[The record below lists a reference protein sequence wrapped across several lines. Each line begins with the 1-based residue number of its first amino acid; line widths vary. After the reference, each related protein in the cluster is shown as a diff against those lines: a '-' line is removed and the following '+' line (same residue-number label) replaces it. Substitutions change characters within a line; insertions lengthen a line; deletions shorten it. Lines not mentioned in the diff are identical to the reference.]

1 MMSTVQRVDTEDMW
15 GATLGLPEQVAA
27 AAESAH
33 RLHGLPDKEEVEH
46 VVVLGMGGSGI
57 AGDVLLATAAP
68 VMPVPVVVCK
78 SYELPPFVGEATLVF
93 AISCSGNTEETL
105 EAVQEAAMQGARIV
119 AVTQGGELGRLC
131 SGWGVPVITVPPS
144 IPQPRAAIGALAI
157 PPLVVLE
164 DVGLYAGAR
173 RWIDLAYEQ
182 LVRRRDRLSEPGNE
196 AEELARR
203 IGRTFALVHGG
214 GAVGAAAAVRF
225 KCEINENAN
234 APAFWG
240 VQPEVCHN
248 EVQGWGQSGDVT
260 RQLVTLVQLRHD
272 AEHPQVS
279 RRFDLY
285 AEIAREVFADVCVVR
300 AEGEG
305 ELAQLF
311 DLILFG
317 DVVSLALAAQE
328 GLDPGP
334 VPTLN
339 QIKAALS
346 S

>member
-1 MMSTVQRVDTEDMW
+1 MSTVERLDSDDMW
-15 GATLGLPEQVAA
+15 GSALGLPEQVAA
-27 AAESAH
+27 AAEAAY
-33 RLHGLPDKEEVEH
+33 RLQGLPDKEEVEH
-46 VVVLGMGGSGI
+46 VVVVGMGGSGI

-105 EAVQEAAMQGARIV
+105 EAVQEAAMQGASIV

-131 SGWGVPVITVPPS
+131 SGWGVPVIPVPRS

-164 DVGLYAGAR
+164 DIGLYAGAR

-182 LVRRRDRLSEPGNE
+182 LVRRRDRLSEPGND
-196 AEELARR
+196 AEEVARR
-203 IGRTFALVHGG
+203 IGRTFPLVHGG
-214 GAVGAAAAVRF
+214 GAVGAAAAARL
-225 KCEINENAN
+225 KCGINENAK
-234 APAFWG
+234 APAFCG

-248 EVQGWGQSGDVT
+248 EIQGWGQSGDVT
-260 RQLVTLVQLRHD
+260 RQILTLVQLRHD

-285 AEIAREVFADVCVVR
+285 ADLAREVFADVCTVR

-317 DVVSLALAAQE
+317 DAVSLTLAARE
-328 GLDPGP
+328 ELDPGP

-339 QIKAALS
+339 QVKAVLS